1 MLDSP
6 TTSYLTYVYSATASI
21 KINQY
26 KYINKKQKYLK
37 PEKKKIFE
45 TWKTKRAIFLAFGI
59 PLYFSR
65 YFVINMYTSVSY
77 LC

>member
-37 PEKKKIFE
+37 PEKKKD
-45 TWKTKRAIFLAFGI
+45 TWNLE
-59 PLYFSR
+59 
-65 YFVINMYTSVSY
+65 N
-77 LC
+77 

>member
-37 PEKKKIFE
+37 PEKKKRYLKLGKLNE
-45 TWKTKRAIFLAFGI
+45 
-59 PLYFSR
+59 R
-65 YFVINMYTSVSY
+65 YFWHLVFLYT
-77 LC
+77 LADIL

>member
-26 KYINKKQKYLK
+26 KYTNKKQKYLK
-37 PEKKKIFE
+37 PEKKRYLKLGKLNE
-45 TWKTKRAIFLAFGI
+45 
-59 PLYFSR
+59 R
-65 YFVINMYTSVSY
+65 YFWHLVFLYI
-77 LC
+77 L